1 MLLYKFSD
9 KGDNL
14 VNIDSALV
22 RTSNLRVWE
31 FSTQSIIHNN
41 LSSNVVKDNKTFL
54 DLSAIRSKLLQQI
67 QLATAKWARDFL
79 QLCVQR
85 PGIIKSWIDIGDD
98 TLLEALF
105 DRMKQSLEQSEGGLV
120 CFFFSP

>member
-67 QLATAKWARDFL
+67 QLATTKWARDFL

-85 PGIIKSWIDIGDD
+85 PGIIKSWIEIGDD
-98 TLLEALF
+98 TLIEALF

>member
-1 MLLYKFSD
+1 M
-9 KGDNL
+9 
-14 VNIDSALV
+14 
-22 RTSNLRVWE
+22 
-31 FSTQSIIHNN
+31 TQSIICNK
-41 LSSNVVKDNKTFL
+41 LLSNVVKDNKTFL

-105 DRMKQSLEQSEGGLV
+105 DRMKQSLKQSEDGLV
-120 CFFFSP
+120 CFSYKVSGKGRNSPTNQYSICNHV